1 MKAQVARP
9 RIVVLDDW
17 ERAMERLADWS
28 PVHAQADVQLHHEP
42 LQGPALIEA
51 IAGADVLVLMRD
63 RTALDKALLDRLPRL
78 KHVIHTGTR
87 NQALDA
93 VALAARGIVAGTTEW
108 GPSKAS
114 TCEHTWALIL
124 AAMRRL
130 PRDLALMREGRWRAQ
145 AAEPGADVLAG
156 ERIGLIGLGQ
166 IGSRVAQVARA
177 FGMDVV
183 TWSPNMTP
191 QRAAEQGARSVA
203 LDELLATARVVSL
216 HLVPSESTHKLINAS
231 RLASMRR
238 DALLVN
244 TSRAALVDMD
254 ALAQALREGQI
265 GAAAIDVFDTEP
277 LPPRHPLRSLSN
289 FIATPHTGFVAEP
302 VLRQF
307 ASGVVQRL
315 LEWLDHQPLPV
326 TP

>member
-1 MKAQVARP
+1 MNLPLARP

-28 PVHAQADVQLHHEP
+28 PVRARADVTLHHEP
-42 LQGPALIEA
+42 LYGAALIDA
-51 IAGADVLVLMRD
+51 AAGADVLVLMRD
-63 RTALDKALLDRLPRL
+63 RTPLDKVLLAQLPRL

-93 VALAARGIVAGTTEW
+93 AALAARGIVAGTTEW

-124 AAMRRL
+124 AAVRRL

-145 AAEPGADVLAG
+145 AAEPGAGVLEG

-191 QRAAEQGARSVA
+191 QRAAEQGARSVT
-203 LDELLATARVVSL
+203 LEELLATSRVVSL
-216 HLVPSESTHKLINAS
+216 HLVPSASTHKLINAS
-231 RLASMRR
+231 RLAAMRR

-254 ALAQALREGQI
+254 ALEQALREGRI
-265 GAAAIDVFDTEP
+265 AAAAIDVFDHEP
-277 LPPRHPLRSLSN
+277 LPAQHPLRSLAN

-307 ASGVVQRL
+307 ATGVVERL
-315 LEWLDHQPLPV
+315 LEWLAHQPSSAK
-326 TP
+326 T

>member
-1 MKAQVARP
+1 MTAVAAKL

-28 PVHAQADVQLHHEP
+28 AVRARADVRLHHEP
-42 LQGPALIEA
+42 LHGAALTDA
-51 IAGADVLVLMRD
+51 IADADVLVLMRD
-63 RTALDKALLDRLPRL
+63 RTPLNKALLDQLPRL

-87 NQALDA
+87 NLALDA
-93 VALAARGIVAGTTEW
+93 EALASRGIVAGTTEW

-124 AAMRRL
+124 AAVRHL
-130 PRDLALMREGRWRAQ
+130 PRDLALMRDGRWRAET
-145 AAEPGADVLAG
+145 AEPAADVLAS

-166 IGSRVAQVARA
+166 IGARVAQVARA
-177 FGMDVV
+177 FEMDVV

-191 QRAAEQGARSVA
+191 ERAAKHGARSVP
-203 LDELLATARVVSL
+203 LDELLAASRVVSL
-216 HLVPSESTHKLINAS
+216 HLVPSEGTRRLIDAS

-254 ALAQALREGQI
+254 ALAQALRKGTI
-265 GAAAIDVFDTEP
+265 AAAAIDVFDAEP
-277 LPPRHPLRSLSN
+277 LPLEHPLRALPN
-289 FIATPHTGFVAEP
+289 LVATPHTDFVAEP

-307 ASGVVQRL
+307 ASGVVAQL
-315 LEWLDHQPLPV
+315 QDWLDHQSSPRQS
-326 TP
+326 